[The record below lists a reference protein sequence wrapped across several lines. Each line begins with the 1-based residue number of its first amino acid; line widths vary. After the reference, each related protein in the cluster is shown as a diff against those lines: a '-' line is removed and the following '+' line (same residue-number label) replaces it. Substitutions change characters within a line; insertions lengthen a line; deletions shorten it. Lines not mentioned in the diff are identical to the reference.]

1 MCQIVNQ
8 AYPTLSLLA
17 HFKELEK
24 RDPLHHLAVQLLVK
38 LVEEELSQANIKE
51 FRLLPVSTD
60 KLESNFVAVASSE
73 ENFWYPFIPRNRE
86 TTL

>member
-1 MCQIVNQ
+1 MCRIVNQ
-8 AYPTLSLLA
+8 ACSTLSPLT
-17 HFKELEK
+17 HFKELKK

-51 FRLLPVSTD
+51 FRLLPILTD
-60 KLESNFVAVASSE
+60 KLESKFVAVTSSE